1 MSLSARTHF
10 RPNSFQAFGQVME
23 PVSAPAKSA
32 QPGRRPPRARL
43 RGTILALVLLPNRRQ
58 HRGALHQLS
67 LSGGLLHVDKPLDEG
82 IPVELVFHLKENTIR
97 ETVVPL
103 LPMWATRGWL
113 QPFRFRD
120 LSRDGRKA
128 LKESLRPYLAMQGSL

>member
-10 RPNSFQAFGQVME
+10 RPNSFQVFGEVATVN
-23 PVSAPAKSA
+23 PTNAKPARA
-32 QPGRRPPRARL
+32 GARPPRAKL

-67 LSGGLLHVDKPLDEG
+67 MSGGLLHVDNPLDESV
-82 IPVELVFHLKENTIR
+82 PVELVFHLKDNTIR
-97 ETVVPL
+97 EIVVPL

-113 QPFRFRD
+113 QPFRFPG
-120 LSRDGRKA
+120 LSREGKKA
-128 LKESLRPYLAMQGSL
+128 LRESLRPFLSTQDGR